1 MVPYNLK
8 HKNLENFEAKAYAT
22 LTSSGHSSTCV
33 RTSDFSL

>member
-22 LTSSGHSSTCV
+22 LTSYIGSLFNF
-33 RTSDFSL
+33 DFSL